1 MTLESTKTGEEQ
13 NTIDTQK
20 FGKDDNFQED

>member
-13 NTIDTQK
+13 NTIDAEN